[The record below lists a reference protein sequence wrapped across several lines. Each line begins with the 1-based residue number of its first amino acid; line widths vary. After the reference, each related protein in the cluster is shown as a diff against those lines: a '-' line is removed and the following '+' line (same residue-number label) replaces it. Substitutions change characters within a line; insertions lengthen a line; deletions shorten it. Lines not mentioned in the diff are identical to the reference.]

1 MEIEMKRVIRRT
13 VSEYP
18 TMYSAEPAR
27 VVREVV
33 LWRLPK
39 ADRTLSRRQ
48 RRSMKNRAI
57 GRVQGVPNINL

>member
-1 MEIEMKRVIRRT
+1 MRIEMKRVIRRT
-13 VSEYP
+13 VSEFP
-18 TMYSAEPAR
+18 TMYSSEP
-27 VVREVV
+27 VVNEVV
-33 LWRLPK
+33 LWRLSK